1 MLKIYTISSNQETK
15 EAERW
20 LYAHKVK
27 FIEVDLLKELVST
40 EEILRIVS
48 LTEHGVEEIV
58 ETETRAYTRL
68 NLNFKDLK
76 LEDFMELL
84 EENATLLKVP
94 LMLDEK
100 QLQIG
105 FDEDKMQRFL
115 EKPSKKVTD
124 LEQQEMHTG
133 YVL

>member
-27 FIEVDLLKELVST
+27 FIEVDILKELVST

-68 NLNFKDLK
+68 NLNFK
-76 LEDFMELL
+76 EDR
-84 EENATLLKVP
+84 KSV
-94 LMLDEK
+94 
-100 QLQIG
+100 
-105 FDEDKMQRFL
+105 
-115 EKPSKKVTD
+115 V
-124 LEQQEMHTG
+124 
-133 YVL
+133 

>member
-27 FIEVDLLKELVST
+27 FIEVDLLKEQVST

-124 LEQQEMHTG
+124 LEQQEVHTG
-133 YVL
+133 

>member
-76 LEDFMELL
+76 LEDFTELL

-133 YVL
+133 

>member
-48 LTEHGVEEIV
+48 LTEHGVEEII

-124 LEQQEMHTG
+124 LEQQEVHTG
-133 YVL
+133 

>member
-27 FIEVDLLKELVST
+27 FIEVDLLKEQVST

-115 EKPSKKVTD
+115 EKPSKEVTD
-124 LEQQEMHTG
+124 LEQQEVHTG
-133 YVL
+133 

>member
-27 FIEVDLLKELVST
+27 FIEVDILKELVST

-68 NLNFKDLK
+68 NLNFKNLK

-133 YVL
+133 

>member
-48 LTEHGVEEIV
+48 LTEHGVEEII
-58 ETETRAYTRL
+58 ETETRPYTRL

-133 YVL
+133 

>member
-48 LTEHGVEEIV
+48 LTEHGVEEIIA
-58 ETETRAYTRL
+58 TETRAYTRL
-68 NLNFKDLK
+68 NLNFNDLK

-124 LEQQEMHTG
+124 IEQQKMQTG
-133 YVL
+133 

>member
-27 FIEVDLLKELVST
+27 FIEVDILKELVST

-124 LEQQEMHTG
+124 LEQQEVHTG
-133 YVL
+133 

>member
-15 EAERW
+15 EAEHW

-27 FIEVDLLKELVST
+27 LVEVDVLKERVST
-40 EEILRIVS
+40 EEILQIVS
-48 LTEHGVEEIV
+48 LSEHGVEEIIA
-58 ETETRAYTRL
+58 TETRAYTRL
-68 NLNFKDLK
+68 NLNFNDLK

-105 FDEDKMQRFL
+105 FDEDKMKRFL
-115 EKPSKKVTD
+115 EKPSKKITD
-124 LEQQEMHTG
+124 LEKQEMQTG
-133 YVL
+133 

>member
-15 EAERW
+15 EAEHW

-27 FIEVDLLKELVST
+27 FAEVDVLKERVST

-48 LTEHGVEEIV
+48 LTEHGVEEIIA
-58 ETETRAYTRL
+58 TETRAYTRL
-68 NLNFKDLK
+68 NLNFNNLK

-115 EKPSKKVTD
+115 EKPSKKITD
-124 LEQQEMHTG
+124 LEKQEMQTG
-133 YVL
+133 

>member
-20 LYAHKVK
+20 LYTHKVK
-27 FIEVDLLKELVST
+27 FIEVDILKELVST

-133 YVL
+133 

>member
-124 LEQQEMHTG
+124 LEQQEMRTG
-133 YVL
+133 

>member
-27 FIEVDLLKELVST
+27 FIEVDLLKEQVST

-133 YVL
+133 

>member
-68 NLNFKDLK
+68 NLNFNDLK

-124 LEQQEMHTG
+124 LEQQEKHTG
-133 YVL
+133 

>member
-27 FIEVDLLKELVST
+27 FVEVDLLKELVST

-48 LTEHGVEEIV
+48 LTEHGVEEIIA
-58 ETETRAYTRL
+58 TETRAYTRL
-68 NLNFKDLK
+68 NLNFNDLK

-94 LMLDEK
+94 LMLDEI

-124 LEQQEMHTG
+124 IEQQKMQTG
-133 YVL
+133 

>member
-1 MLKIYTISSNQETK
+1 MIKIYTISSNQETK

-133 YVL
+133 

>member
-1 MLKIYTISSNQETK
+1 MLKIYTISSNQEIK
-15 EAERW
+15 AVESW

-27 FIEVDLLKELVST
+27 FVEVDLLKELVST

-48 LTEHGVEEIV
+48 LTEHGVEEIIA
-58 ETETRAYTRL
+58 TETRAYTRL
-68 NLNFKDLK
+68 NLNFNDLK

-124 LEQQEMHTG
+124 IEQQKMQTG
-133 YVL
+133 

>member
-15 EAERW
+15 AVENW

-27 FIEVDLLKELVST
+27 FVEVDLLKELVST

-48 LTEHGVEEIV
+48 LTEHGVEEIIA
-58 ETETRAYTRL
+58 TETRAYTRL
-68 NLNFKDLK
+68 NLNFNDLK

-124 LEQQEMHTG
+124 IEQQEMQTG
-133 YVL
+133 

>member
-115 EKPSKKVTD
+115 EKPSKKVTN
-124 LEQQEMHTG
+124 LEQQEVHTG
-133 YVL
+133 

>member
-124 LEQQEMHTG
+124 LEQQEIRTG
-133 YVL
+133 

>member
-48 LTEHGVEEIV
+48 LTEHGVEEIIA
-58 ETETRAYTRL
+58 TETRAYTRL

-124 LEQQEMHTG
+124 IEQQKMQTG
-133 YVL
+133 

>member
-27 FIEVDLLKELVST
+27 FVEVDLLKELVST

-48 LTEHGVEEIV
+48 LTEHGVEEIIA
-58 ETETRAYTRL
+58 TETRAYTRL
-68 NLNFKDLK
+68 NLNFNDLK

-115 EKPSKKVTD
+115 EKPSKKITD
-124 LEQQEMHTG
+124 LEKQEMQTG
-133 YVL
+133 

>member
-1 MLKIYTISSNQETK
+1 MLKIYTISSTNQETK
-15 EAERW
+15 EAEHW

-27 FIEVDLLKELVST
+27 FVEVDVLKERVST

-48 LTEHGVEEIV
+48 LTEHGVEEIIA
-58 ETETRAYTRL
+58 TETRAYTRL
-68 NLNFKDLK
+68 NLNFNDLK

-100 QLQIG
+100 QLQMG

-115 EKPSKKVTD
+115 EKPSKKITD
-124 LEQQEMHTG
+124 LEKQEMQTG
-133 YVL
+133 

>member
-27 FIEVDLLKELVST
+27 FIEVDLLKEQVST

-124 LEQQEMHTG
+124 IEQQEMQTG
-133 YVL
+133 

>member
-115 EKPSKKVTD
+115 EKPSKKLRT
-124 LEQQEMHTG
+124 
-133 YVL
+133 

>member
-48 LTEHGVEEIV
+48 LTEHGVEEIG

-133 YVL
+133 

>member
-27 FIEVDLLKELVST
+27 FIEVDLLKEQVST

-105 FDEDKMQRFL
+105 FDEEKMQRFL

-124 LEQQEMHTG
+124 IEQQEMQTG
-133 YVL
+133 

>member
-48 LTEHGVEEIV
+48 LTEHGVEEII
-58 ETETRAYTRL
+58 ETETRPYTRL

-124 LEQQEMHTG
+124 LEQQEVHTG
-133 YVL
+133 QVL

>member
-115 EKPSKKVTD
+115 EKSSKKVTD

-133 YVL
+133 

>member
-15 EAERW
+15 AVESW
-20 LYAHKVK
+20 LYVHKVK
-27 FIEVDLLKELVST
+27 FVEVDLLKELVST

-48 LTEHGVEEIV
+48 LTEHGVEEIIA
-58 ETETRAYTRL
+58 TETRAYTRL
-68 NLNFKDLK
+68 NLNFNDLK

-124 LEQQEMHTG
+124 IEQQEMQTG
-133 YVL
+133 

>member
-15 EAERW
+15 EAEHW

-27 FIEVDLLKELVST
+27 FVEVDVLKERVST

-48 LTEHGVEEIV
+48 LTEHGVEEIIA
-58 ETETRAYTRL
+58 TETRAYTRL
-68 NLNFKDLK
+68 NLNFNDLK

-84 EENATLLKVP
+84 EENTTLLKVP

-115 EKPSKKVTD
+115 EKPSKKITD
-124 LEQQEMHTG
+124 LEKQEMQTG
-133 YVL
+133 

>member
-48 LTEHGVEEIV
+48 LTEHGVEEII
-58 ETETRAYTRL
+58 ETETRPYTRL

-105 FDEDKMQRFL
+105 LDEDKMQRFL

-124 LEQQEMHTG
+124 LEQQEVHTG
-133 YVL
+133 

>member
-48 LTEHGVEEIV
+48 LTEHGVEEII
-58 ETETRAYTRL
+58 ETETRPYTRL

-124 LEQQEMHTG
+124 IEQQKMQTG
-133 YVL
+133 